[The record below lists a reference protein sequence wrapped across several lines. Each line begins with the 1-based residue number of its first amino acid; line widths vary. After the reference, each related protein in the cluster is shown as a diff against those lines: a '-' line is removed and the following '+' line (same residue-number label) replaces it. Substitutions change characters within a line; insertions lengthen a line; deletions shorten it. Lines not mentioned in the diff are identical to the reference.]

1 MIRLLI
7 ADDEKLER
15 EALAEL
21 VQRRFEREVVL
32 EVAENGR
39 KAADTAVLWGADL
52 ILMDIEMPGMSGLD
66 AARAVLAQRP
76 SCRVIF
82 VTAYSLFQYAH
93 EAVHLGAC
101 DYLLKPVDPDELE
114 ASVRRAMRQIETERK
129 LEELAAAQPQP
140 EQTETEEEAEDAPEE
155 SENSQTALVMAHVR
169 RYLEDNYMFD
179 LSLDSVG
186 EILHISPAYLS
197 AQFKKYQKMNF
208 LDCLTE
214 LRINA
219 AKELLADP
227 FRSSAEVASMVGY
240 EDASYFARA
249 FKKRTGMTPTQYR
262 RQAGREGKGRPGGRA
277 VSGRMISRRSVLA
290 LAACTALGAV
300 GCSKTEEYTGS
311 RSSSCAM
318 RRTSRRITPPR
329 RPLWP
334 LPRWWLSGRMG
345 RVKVVVYS
353 GGELGGELSVI
364 EQMQF
369 GGIDF
374 ARVSLSQLSE
384 YQPALSVLQLP
395 FLYTDAPQMWRV
407 LDGEIGDEFLS
418 GLGAIDLVGLSWF
431 DAGVRS
437 FYTREKVETLADL
450 AGLTLRVQESDM
462 MSEMILDL
470 GAKPAQVVY
479 SRVYAALHNAEIDG
493 AENNWPSYEAM
504 GHYEVA
510 PYFLKDEHTR
520 VPELQLASEAAMEK
534 LAELDERFPDIIRAC
549 GKESALAERRLWAER
564 EASAEK
570 HMREWGV
577 EVTIL
582 SAAEKARF
590 RAAVEPVYA
599 AFEEQSRLI
608 QRIREA

>member
-129 LEELAAAQPQP
+129 LEELAAAQP

-155 SENSQTALVMAHVR
+155 GENSQTALVMAHVR

-262 RQAGREGKGRPGGRA
+262 RQAGQKAKADLVAER
-277 VSGRMISRRSVLA
+277 
-290 LAACTALGAV
+290 
-300 GCSKTEEYTGS
+300 TE
-311 RSSSCAM
+311 
-318 RRTSRRITPPR
+318 
-329 RPLWP
+329 
-334 LPRWWLSGRMG
+334 G

-353 GGELGGELSVI
+353 GGELGAEQSVI
-364 EQMQF
+364 EQMQY

-374 ARVSLSQLSE
+374 ARVSLSQLAE
-384 YQPALSVLQLP
+384 YLPALSVLLLP

-418 GLGAIDLVGLSWF
+418 GLGAMDLVSLSWF

-470 GAKPAQVVY
+470 GAEPAQVVY

-549 GKESALAERRLWAER
+549 GKESALTERRLWAER

-577 EVTIL
+577 EVTTL

-590 RAAVEPVYA
+590 RAAVEPMYA
-599 AFEEQSRLI
+599 VFEEQSCLI